1 MADDRPVDDP
11 AAQIAQLGRD
21 LEDLRSTLLARMTR
35 RSTGDV
41 EPTVRTS
48 AKPNTLILNG
58 AAVSRTTYS
67 DLWAWV
73 QENSLVITGLF
84 TVGDGSTTF
93 GLPNFAG
100 RVPVGVGT
108 LGSDSYALGA
118 LGGAATR
125 AITTANMPAH
135 DHNVSG
141 STNNQGTHS
150 HSGGTGAAGGNH
162 GGHFPTAQFNAAAGP
177 DLGVAAWN
185 GGTGNVAHSHSMDL
199 DDAGGHTHS
208 LTVSETSVGSGTA
221 FDVRQAS
228 IAINWLVW
236 T

>member
-21 LEDLRSTLLARMTR
+21 LEDLRSTLLARLIR
-35 RSTGDV
+35 RPTGDV

-58 AAVSRTTYS
+58 AAVSRTDYP

-93 GLPNFAG
+93 GLPNMAG
-100 RVPVGVGT
+100 RVPVGAGT
-108 LGSDSYALGA
+108 LGSDTYALG
-118 LGGAATR
+118 LLSGASTR
-125 AITTANMPAH
+125 VISTANMPAH

-141 STNNQGTHS
+141 GTTNSAGGHD
-150 HSGGTGAAGGNH
+150 HDGGTGAAGGNH

-185 GGTGNVAHSHSMDL
+185 GGIGNTAHSHGVGSDG
-199 DDAGGHTHS
+199 DHTHS
-208 LTVSETSVGSGTA
+208 LSISESTVGSGTA